1 MIIGG
6 ASPVSENAIDGSKSA
21 AASAKLE
28 EDLNRFLNLLVTQ
41 LKNQDTLDPLDANE
55 FTSQLVQFAS
65 VEQQIYQNTNLEKML
80 NLQETS
86 QISAMVDFIGNRIEF
101 LGQKLP
107 LEDGGSEF
115 SYVMPAGVKDANVN
129 ISSPSGSNVFYAEA
143 NADQGKHTI
152 KWDGKDKN
160 GIQQPDGYYTVLV
173 SGKDASGNL
182 VPVEHLITGKVSG
195 AGVDNGIVKLFIGN
209 GLNVEQDKILSV
221 KKAGASLEEEKK

>member
-6 ASPVSENAIDGSKSA
+6 QSTVNDSAIDGSKSA
-21 AASAKLE
+21 TASAKLE

-41 LKNQDTLDPLDANE
+41 LKNQDPLDPLDANE

-107 LEDGGSEF
+107 LENGESEF
-115 SYVMPAGVKDANVN
+115 SYVLPAGVKDANVN
-129 ISSPSGSNVFYAEA
+129 ISNSAGVNVFYADA
-143 NADQGKHTI
+143 NANQGKHTI

-173 SGKDASGNL
+173 SGKDASNNL
-182 VPVEHLITGKVSG
+182 VGVEHLVTGTVSG
-195 AGVDNGIVKLFIGN
+195 AGVDSGVVKLFIGN
-209 GLNVEQDKILSV
+209 GLNVEQDQILSV
-221 KKAGASLEEEKK
+221 RRNADELEDNAE

>member
-6 ASPVSENAIDGSKSA
+6 QSAATQTAIDGSKSA
-21 AASAKLE
+21 EASAKLE

-41 LKNQDTLDPLDANE
+41 LKNQDPLDPLDANE

-86 QISAMVDFIGNRIEF
+86 QISSMVDFIGQRIEF

-107 LEDGGSEF
+107 LEDGSSEF

-129 ISSPSGSNVFYAEA
+129 ISNSSGTNVFYAEA
-143 NADQGKHTI
+143 NASQGKHSI
-152 KWDGKDKN
+152 NWDGKDKN
-160 GIQQPDGYYTVLV
+160 GIQQPDGYYTILV

-182 VPVEHLITGKVSG
+182 VPVEHLVTGKVSG

-209 GLNVEQDKILSV
+209 GLNIEQDKILSV
-221 KKAGASLEEEKK
+221 RRAEASLEEQKK

>member
-6 ASPVSENAIDGSKSA
+6 QSAATQTAIDGSKSA
-21 AASAKLE
+21 EASAKLE

-41 LKNQDTLDPLDANE
+41 LKNQDPLDPLDANE

-86 QISAMVDFIGNRIEF
+86 QISSMVDFIGQRIEF

-107 LEDGGSEF
+107 LEDGSSEF

-129 ISSPSGSNVFYAEA
+129 ISNSSGTNVFYAEA
-143 NADQGKHTI
+143 NASQGKHSI
-152 KWDGKDKN
+152 NWDGKDKN
-160 GIQQPDGYYTVLV
+160 GIQQPDGYYTILV

-182 VPVEHLITGKVSG
+182 VPVEHLVTGKVSG

-209 GLNVEQDKILSV
+209 GLNIEQDKILSV
-221 KKAGASLEEEKK
+221 RRPEASLEEQKK